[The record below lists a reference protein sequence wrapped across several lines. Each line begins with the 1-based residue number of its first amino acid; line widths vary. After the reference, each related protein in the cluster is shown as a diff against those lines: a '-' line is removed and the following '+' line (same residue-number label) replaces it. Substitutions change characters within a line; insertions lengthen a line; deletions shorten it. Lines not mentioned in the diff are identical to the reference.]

1 MNLVDGLSI
10 CLISVYLV
18 TTRFVFSLSCVALED
33 VSVGVQS
40 IIFIR
45 FSNLVIQRLFLFQFP
60 LIGGNHVRLVP
71 DGL

>member
-10 CLISVYLV
+10 CLISGDN
-18 TTRFVFSLSCVALED
+18 SICVLPF
-33 VSVGVQS
+33 VGVQS

-60 LIGGNHVRLVP
+60 LIGGNHVRFSARWPVNDVGQL
-71 DGL
+71 